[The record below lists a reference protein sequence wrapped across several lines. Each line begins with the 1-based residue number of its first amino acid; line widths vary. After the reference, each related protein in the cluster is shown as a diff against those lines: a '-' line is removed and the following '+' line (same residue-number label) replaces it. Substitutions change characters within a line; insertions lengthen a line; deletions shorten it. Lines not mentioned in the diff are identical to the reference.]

1 MTGRT
6 AQRERAIQAV
16 IRTGRAPG
24 RNVKWSEFCDFV
36 RAAAWVRETQEGFP
50 RGCAQSRLPDP
61 RLARDQHD
69 ASGTGFCLRPPA
81 AEQINLLFASDE
93 RGIPR
98 AQCLEPA
105 QSFSRAQYSP
115 GALRRAKAAQLLAR
129 GRAQPLL
136 DGKNVRLIIEGRG
149 GYTVGVNFEKSK

>member
-1 MTGRT
+1 M
-6 AQRERAIQAV
+6 AKMRA
-16 IRTGRAPG
+16 
-24 RNVKWSEFCDFV
+24 
-36 RAAAWVRETQEGFP
+36 
-50 RGCAQSRLPDP
+50 
-61 RLARDQHD
+61 
-69 ASGTGFCLRPPA
+69 
-81 AEQINLLFASDE
+81 
-93 RGIPR
+93 RGISASRWFYPACVAAVRPR